1 MWTWGLRDT
10 AGVWRK
16 PSWTLALAGCP
27 PGTSRGGSSGR
38 LLNGPPQRQRSGN
51 TQPTHLAVGKQ
62 RKRAAVEPPRPG
74 GRAGAGLAQGSL
86 SPSARAEPKPRGQRA
101 GTCQRGRRPAQTLI
115 PGHTARAREPCHVR
129 GVAESV
135 RGSVGAGSPRPTS
148 AFAVLRLHAPGTPAP
163 ARALHWPPSAG
174 RGQQQPAGESP
185 ARGGGRPGV
194 LRRHRRSV
202 RHWGASRTERKN
214 GDAKYWKALAF
225 TKDEETPEGLPW
237 SFGAGRARGGHR
249 MSLSR
254 GYPGTGRHP
263 RLS

>member
-16 PSWTLALAGCP
+16 PSWTLALGGCT

-74 GRAGAGLAQGSL
+74 GRAGAGLARGSL

-135 RGSVGAGSPRPTS
+135 RGSVGVEVRAPLLRSRCCVFTRRERPPRPARCTG
-148 AFAVLRLHAPGTPAP
+148 RRPPAEGSSNPP
-163 ARALHWPPSAG
+163 A
-174 RGQQQPAGESP
+174 SP
-185 ARGGGRPGV
+185 QR
-194 LRRHRRSV
+194 
-202 RHWGASRTERKN
+202 
-214 GDAKYWKALAF
+214 
-225 TKDEETPEGLPW
+225 
-237 SFGAGRARGGHR
+237 GAGVDPASLGGTDVR
-249 MSLSR
+249 
-254 GYPGTGRHP
+254 
-263 RLS
+263 